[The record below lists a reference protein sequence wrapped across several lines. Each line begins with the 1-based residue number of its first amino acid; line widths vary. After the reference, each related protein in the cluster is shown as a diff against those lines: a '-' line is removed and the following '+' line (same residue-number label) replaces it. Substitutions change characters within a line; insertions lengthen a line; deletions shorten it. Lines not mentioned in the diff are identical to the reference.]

1 MINKGGKMYNQKKL
15 FLPLLVISLFVLF
28 LLTNCSDSSFTEPE
42 KSSPPEFQ
50 MQAISLPNNMA
61 NSSDPN
67 VQRVMSYITMANVYS
82 QYSNLLVPP
91 GGVENQGNNDGPLWV
106 YSWDVDNDEYGVFT
120 ATLTIEEDRE
130 GNLYLFELIV
140 DSLLDGQEL
149 EQFSFIKGQQSMD
162 GTEGELK
169 INDPNPENEILALV
183 TWNSTEEGIYTLT
196 IVEYNSYEIHINLD
210 ENDAGSLEVYQFEDN
225 GDKNLIFK
233 AVWNSDGTGD
243 WYSYDENENE
253 EDNGSW

>member
-1 MINKGGKMYNQKKL
+1 MYNQKKL
-15 FLPLLVISLFVLF
+15 FLPLLVISLFFLF

-50 MQAISLPNNMA
+50 MQAISLPDNMA
-61 NSSDPN
+61 NSSDPE

-91 GGVENQGNNDGPLWV
+91 GGVENQGNNDGPPWV

-140 DSLLDGQEL
+140 DGMLDGNQF
-149 EQFSFIKGQQSMD
+149 EQFLFIDGQQSMD

-169 INDPNPENEILALV
+169 IYDPDPENEILALV
-183 TWNSTEEGIYTLT
+183 TWNNTEEGVYTLT
-196 IVEYNSYEIHINLD
+196 IVEYNTYEIHISL
-210 ENDAGSLEVYQFEDN
+210 NDGDSGSIEVYQSEDN
-225 GDKNLIFK
+225 AENPLIFK
-233 AVWNSDGTGD
+233 AEWYSDGTGE
-243 WYSYDENENE
+243 WFAYDENGNQ